1 MTKFGQ
7 IWGSALLISSGLVAG
22 PYLPPV
28 SESPADASSPTS
40 EVAPVSREDAGAP
53 NGEVK
58 SGARR
63 VVREYERTMFGYTKD
78 QGDQPFFDFT
88 ASLMFPLPL
97 SYYGDEIGEQ
107 PWWRPHGFAAA
118 TVRGG
123 QYINGR
129 KSSPVV
135 GKRFN
140 PLVSARWW
148 LTADSASDRVKNDRF
163 IELVLAHESNGQWIE
178 DPVTFANA
186 EAVRLENLR
195 QGQFADGKTDA
206 ELRAIARTETR
217 DDISRGWDYVGV
229 NFRWAA
235 DLEAADLGWKNRLT
249 FESKF
254 QHYMV
259 LLQDRLEEYD
269 QWENVPGGKPRNRVD
284 GLYFKVNYKREQQ
297 LENKSVFHWAT
308 EASVS
313 WRTGIGAPLAYNT
326 WEFEL
331 GGRVFTLPVLLWYRT
346 GYNSDFIDY
355 FIRDESMG
363 LKVIV
368 EGF

>member
-1 MTKFGQ
+1 MMKRMQ
-7 IWGSALLISSGLVAG
+7 VWWGAMLISGGLMAG

-28 SESPADASSPTS
+28 ENLQAEEKSTSHSTAEAGDDAQSE
-40 EVAPVSREDAGAP
+40 
-53 NGEVK
+53 K
-58 SGARR
+58 SVFKETDRR
-63 VVREYERTMFGYTKD
+63 IVREYERTMFGYTKD
-78 QGDQPFFDFT
+78 QGDQPFLDFT

-97 SYYGDEIGEQ
+97 SYYADEIEQQ

-123 QYINGR
+123 QYIDGR

-148 LTADSASDRVKNDRF
+148 LPAGQASDQVKNDRF

-195 QGQFADGKTDA
+195 QGQFAVGKSEAD
-206 ELRAIARTETR
+206 LRAIARSETR

-235 DLEAADLGWKNRLT
+235 DLTEKDLKWRNRLT
-249 FESKF
+249 FEARL
-254 QHYMV
+254 QHYVV
-259 LLQDRLEEYD
+259 LLQDKLEEYEP
-269 QWENVPGGKPRNRVD
+269 WEAVRGGKPRNRVD
-284 GLYFKVNYKREQQ
+284 GMYFKINYKREQVASAR
-297 LENKSVFHWAT
+297 KYFRWAT

-313 WRTGIGAPLAYNT
+313 WRTGIGAPFAYNT

-355 FIRDESMG
+355 FVRDESLG

>member
-1 MTKFGQ
+1 MTKRVKFWWSV
-7 IWGSALLISSGLVAG
+7 ILLGNGLVAG

-28 SESPADASSPTS
+28 SEKS
-40 EVAPVSREDAGAP
+40 ESVVPPQIERAKRGVAKESERTGAEP
-53 NGEVK
+53 KTG
-58 SGARR
+58 RR
-63 VVREYERTMFGYTKD
+63 IVREYERTMFGYTQD
-78 QGDQPFFDFT
+78 QGDEPFFDFT
-88 ASLMFPLPL
+88 ASLMFPMPL
-97 SYYGDEIGEQ
+97 SYYAEEEEAQ
-107 PWWRPHGFAAA
+107 ASWRPHFFAAA

-140 PLVSARWW
+140 PLLSARWW
-148 LTADSASDRVKNDRF
+148 LPAEGMSDRVKNDRF

-178 DPVTFANA
+178 DATTFD
-186 EAVRLENLR
+186 EAVAVRWQNLQR
-195 QGQFADGKTDA
+195 GRYAEGRTDA
-206 ELRAIARTETR
+206 ELRAMARSETR

-235 DLEAADLGWKNRLT
+235 NLIEGSEWQDRLT
-249 FESKF
+249 FEAKL
-254 QHYMV
+254 QHYVV
-259 LLQDRLEEYD
+259 LLQDELEEYEA
-269 QWENVPGGKPRNRVD
+269 WENVPGGMPRNRVD
-284 GLYFKVNYKREQQ
+284 GIYFKANYKWEEKPGTNDRFD
-297 LENKSVFHWAT
+297 LGT
-308 EASVS
+308 EVSLS
-313 WRTGIGAPLAYNT
+313 WRTGIGAPLAYHT

-331 GGRVFTLPVLLWYRT
+331 GGKVFSLPILWWYRN

-355 FIRDESMG
+355 FVRDESYG